1 MKNKGVS
8 YDLTGNF
15 FLRADLRLLLIQ
27 RFLFTAWVRIKA
39 ILRGIQIGHGTVFYG
54 NALLRRYPDSSIV
67 IGRNCRFRSSFASN
81 AVGLNRKCFIS
92 TLQPGAALTIGE
104 GSGFSATV
112 IGCAESI
119 TIGKNVIC
127 GGNTFITDYDW
138 HPLDRSNPSA
148 KALSAPVVIE
158 DDVWLGLN
166 AVVLKGVTIGKGSI
180 IGANS
185 VVTRSIPASVIAAG
199 NPCRVV
205 KELEKPGA

>member
-1 MKNKGVS
+1 MKKKDPS
-8 YDLTGNF
+8 FDLSGNF

-27 RFLFTAWVRIKA
+27 RSLFTAWVRLKSGM
-39 ILRGIQIGHGTVFYG
+39 RGIQIGNGTVFYG
-54 NALLRRYPDSSIV
+54 NAILRRYPNSKITL
-67 IGRNCRFRSSFASN
+67 GRHCRFRSSFASN
-81 AVGLNRKCFIS
+81 AVGLNRKCFLS
-92 TLQPGAALTIGE
+92 TLQPNAVLTIGE
-104 GSGFSATV
+104 GSGFSATI

-119 TIGKNVIC
+119 TIGRNVIC

-185 VVTRSIPASVIAAG
+185 VVTRSIPAGVIAAG

-205 KELEKPGA
+205 KVIEKPGA